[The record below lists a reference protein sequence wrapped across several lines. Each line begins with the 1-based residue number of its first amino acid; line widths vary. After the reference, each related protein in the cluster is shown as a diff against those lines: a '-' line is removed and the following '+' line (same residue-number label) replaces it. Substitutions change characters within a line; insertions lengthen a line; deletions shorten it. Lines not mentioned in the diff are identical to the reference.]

1 MASPVEY
8 STSRAPLSSKER
20 TVEHTEV
27 AGRTKRLIKAKG
39 NAENRCTLIGD
50 SIIQMIR
57 QCLYTSIQSIPG
69 LYVKDLVDVMRRGVV
84 RVHDFKAIIV
94 IIGTNDLCRSSFTEI
109 AAFFADIVEFIR
121 SQNPLARLAICGI
134 LPRPCDARSETMQK
148 KRVSTNNA
156 ISHLCR
162 RVNVHYIKTEICLY
176 DQGPEKLLYMPD
188 KIHLSDKGVKILKMY
203 LEGRFGS
210 LLGLPPQW
218 VPFPL
223 NINQI

>member
-1 MASPVEY
+1 VEY
-8 STSRAPLSSKER
+8 
-20 TVEHTEV
+20 TEV
-27 AGRTKRLIKAKG
+27 DGRSKRLVKAKG
-39 NAENRCTLIGD
+39 HAENRCTLIGD

-69 LYVKDLVDVMRRGVV
+69 LYAKDLVDVMRRGVV
-84 RVHDFKAIIV
+84 KVHNFKAIIV
-94 IIGTNDLCRSSFTEI
+94 IIGTNDLCRSTHQEI
-109 AAFFADIVEFIR
+109 AAFFEDIVEYIR

-134 LPRPCDARSETMQK
+134 LPRPCDAKSTTMQR
-148 KRVSTNNA
+148 KRTSTNNA

-162 RVNVHYIKTEICLY
+162 RQNVHYIKTELCLF

-188 KIHLSDKGVKILKMY
+188 KIHLSDKGWKILKMF

-223 NINQI
+223 NIN